1 MSIHKVNYFFS
12 GIKNQLKLRVL
23 VLLTNHLSVTTMIE
37 TVWTIMAKTPTL
49 TTMRRSSDN
58 MEKTLRRVRR
68 RLKPTVIRQF
78 RQLVQN

>member
-1 MSIHKVNYFFS
+1 MRIHELLLLFS
-12 GIKNQLKLRVL
+12 GIKNQLKVQVL
-23 VLLTNHLSVTTMIE
+23 VLLINHLLVMTMIE

-49 TTMRRSSDN
+49 MTMRRSSDN